1 MSDERVRQVVQEFVN
16 MRQNRRSMLG
26 KAAAFGTVPAAAA
39 ALRPLGAFAQASPVA
54 SGGGDPT
61 TASGATNPL
70 GVDPSA
76 PLDVVIFKGGYGDDY
91 AKNVNDNLYTKLYP
105 DAKITYAGIQR
116 LGEQL
121 QPRFVDGNPPDV
133 IDNSGAGNLDNAAL
147 IADGQL
153 ADLSDLMD
161 AVSFD
166 TPDTAFKDT
175 LLAGSQETGVY
186 DGVQRL
192 LNYVVSVT
200 GIWYSSSWMSSKGY
214 TYPKTWTEM
223 MDLCAEIKGSG
234 ISPWLTT
241 GVHPQYIT
249 GFVFNQMVWKHD
261 PQAMINIDNLE
272 ADAWKSDAVKVALEA
287 IYKLAENDYIGA
299 GWEGLD
305 HTQSQAEWLQGKAIF
320 LPCGSWLENE
330 MAGLIPDGFD
340 MVVAPIPSLD
350 GDQIPFEGIFAGA
363 GEPFIVPE
371 QGKNQAG
378 GKEWLRLLFSK
389 AGGKAFS
396 ELTKNLSV
404 VNGAADDV
412 EFGIPT
418 ASVQAA
424 LQAAGSNVF
433 ESRYSSWYK
442 DLGDAAKLAMAS
454 LLQKQSSIDD
464 FISTVQDAADTVKDD
479 EDIVKYHR

>member
-1 MSDERVRQVVQEFVN
+1 MSDERVKQIVQQYVN

-26 KAAAFGTVPAAAA
+26 KAAAFGTVPALAGMA
-39 ALRPLGAFAQASPVA
+39 RPFGAFAQATPMAGMSE
-54 SGGGDPT
+54 PT

-70 GVDPSA
+70 GVDPAA

-91 AKNVNDNLYTKLYP
+91 AINVNDNLYSVLYP
-105 DAKITYAGIQR
+105 EAEITYAGIQR

-121 QPRFVDGNPPDV
+121 QPRFVDGNPPDI

-147 IADGQL
+147 IADEQL
-153 ADLSDLMD
+153 ADLADLMG

-166 TPDTAFKDT
+166 TPDTTFADT
-175 LLAGSQETGVY
+175 LLAGSQDTGVY
-186 DGVQRL
+186 DGKQFL

-200 GIWYSSSWMSSKGY
+200 GIWYSSSWMAGKGY

-223 MDLCAEIKGSG
+223 MDLCEEIKGSG

-241 GVHPQYIT
+241 GVHPQYIL
-249 GFVFNQMVWKHD
+249 GFVFNQMLWKHD
-261 PQAMINIDNLE
+261 PQAIINIDNLE
-272 ADAWKSDAVKVALEA
+272 ADAWKAPAVKEVLEA
-287 IYKLAENDYIGA
+287 LYMLADRDYIGA

-340 MVVAPIPSLD
+340 MVVAQTPSLD
-350 GDQIPFEGIFAGA
+350 GDVIPFEGIFAGA
-363 GEPFIVPE
+363 GEPFIVPS
-371 QGKNQAG
+371 QGKNVQG

-418 ASVQAA
+418 ASVQSA

-433 ESRYSSWYK
+433 ESRYGSWYK
-442 DLGDAAKLAMAS
+442 DLQDTAKLEMAS
-454 LLQKQSSIDD
+454 LLQKGSSIDD
-464 FISTVQDAADTVKDD
+464 FMNNVQDAADMVKDD
-479 EDIVKYHR
+479 DAIVKYTR

>member
-1 MSDERVRQVVQEFVN
+1 MSDERVRQVVQQFVN
-16 MRQNRRSMLG
+16 MRQNRRALLG
-26 KAAAFGTVPAAAA
+26 KAAAFGTVPALAGMT
-39 ALRPLGAFAQASPVA
+39 RPLGAFAQATPMADPA
-54 SGGGDPT
+54 S
-61 TASGATNPL
+61 ASGATNPL
-70 GVDPSA
+70 GVDPAA

-91 AKNVNDNLYTKLYP
+91 AINVNDSLYSVLYP
-105 DAKITYAGIQR
+105 EAEITYAGIQR

-133 IDNSGAGNLDNAAL
+133 IDNSGAGNLDMAAL
-147 IADGQL
+147 VADEQL
-153 ADLSDLMD
+153 ADLADLMG

-166 TPDTAFKDT
+166 TPDTTFADT
-175 LLAGSQETGVY
+175 LLAGSQETGVF
-186 DGVQRL
+186 DGKQL
-192 LNYVVSVT
+192 YLNYVVSVT
-200 GIWYSSSWMSSKGY
+200 GIWYSSSWMESKGY

-241 GVHPQYIT
+241 GVHPQYIL
-249 GFVFNQMVWKHD
+249 GFVFNQMLWKHD
-261 PQAMINIDNLE
+261 PQAIINIDNLE
-272 ADAWKSDAVKVALEA
+272 ADAWRAPAVQEVLEA
-287 IYKLAENDYIGA
+287 LYMLAENDYIGA

-340 MVVAPIPSLD
+340 MVVAPTPSLD

-363 GEPFIVPE
+363 GEPFIVPSNGNNV
-371 QGKNQAG
+371 QG

-433 ESRYSSWYK
+433 ESRYGSWYK
-442 DLGDAAKLAMAS
+442 DLQDTAKLEMAS
-454 LLQKQSSIDD
+454 LLQKQSSIED
-464 FISTVQDAADTVKDD
+464 FINNVQDAADTVKDD
-479 EDIVKYHR
+479 DAIIKYQR

>member
-1 MSDERVRQVVQEFVN
+1 MSDERVRQVVQQFVN
-16 MRQNRRSMLG
+16 MRQNRRAILG
-26 KAAAFGTVPAAAA
+26 KAAAWGTAPVLAGSLA
-39 ALRPLGAFAQASPVA
+39 RPLGAFAQATPMADPA
-54 SGGGDPT
+54 SAP
-61 TASGATNPL
+61 GATNPL
-70 GVDPSA
+70 GVDPAA

-91 AKNVNDNLYTKLYP
+91 AINVNNNLYSVLYP
-105 DAKITYAGIQR
+105 DAEITYSGIQR

-133 IDNSGAGNLDNAAL
+133 IDNSGAGNLDMAAL
-147 IADGQL
+147 VADEQL
-153 ADLSDLMD
+153 ADLGDLMA

-166 TPDTAFKDT
+166 TPDTTFADT
-175 LLAGSQETGVY
+175 LLTGSQETGVY
-186 DGVQRL
+186 NGTQL
-192 LNYVVSVT
+192 YLNYVVSVT
-200 GIWYSSSWMSSKGY
+200 GIWYSSSWMDSKGY

-241 GVHPQYIT
+241 GVHPQYIL
-249 GFVFNQMVWKHD
+249 GFVFNQMLWKHD
-261 PQAMINIDNLE
+261 PQAIINIDNLE
-272 ADAWKSDAVKVALEA
+272 ADAWRAPAVKEVLEA
-287 IYKLAENDYIGA
+287 LNMLAENDYIGS

-305 HTQSQAEWLQGKAIF
+305 HIQSQTEWLQGKAIF

-330 MAGLIPDGFD
+330 MTGLIPDGFD
-340 MVVAPIPSLD
+340 MVVAPTPSLD

-363 GEPFIVPE
+363 GEPFIVPS
-371 QGKNQAG
+371 QGKNVQG

-404 VNGAADDV
+404 VNGAADEV

-433 ESRYSSWYK
+433 EARYGTWYK
-442 DLGDAAKLAMAS
+442 DLQDTAKLEMAS

-464 FISTVQDAADTVKDD
+464 FINNVQDAADTVKDD
-479 EDIVKYHR
+479 DAIVKYHR